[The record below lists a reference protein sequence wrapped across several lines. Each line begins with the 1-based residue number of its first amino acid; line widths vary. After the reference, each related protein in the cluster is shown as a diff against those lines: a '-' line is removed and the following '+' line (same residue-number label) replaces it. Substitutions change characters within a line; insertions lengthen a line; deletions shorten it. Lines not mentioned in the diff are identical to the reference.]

1 MSISPLSIY
10 HPQSVK
16 KSNVLPFK
24 GAVIDPSEFYYG
36 DIARSID
43 TFEKEM
49 GLKKPDKGLLAYN
62 IVGTSADSAKR
73 AVKEKIESLTDNLYQ
88 LVYKDPMLKKVD
100 NKRAYQRDRV
110 KLCLESCK
118 DQKPLGYIAF
128 DIDNFGGYNNE
139 FGHTEGDN
147 ALVVFAD
154 TVQKVLGD
162 KGTLYRI
169 GGEEFA
175 ALLPGYNS
183 EEIAAMSEKIRKAVE
198 VNTQIKTDS
207 KELPGAFTVSLGYSS
222 IEPTKELQSIDELY
236 ALSKTC
242 KEAKI
247 KFREEFGKHFGV
259 LEQGADSALYISKLY
274 KGRNSITDVAELK
287 DSTIFDLVLTLG
299 RDIASVMRR
308 SSQNVTEKL
317 VPQLE
322 LFANQKGGEQATGQL
337 ALELSAIMDDNSE
350 KVKAELLKKLDDH
363 VSKN

>member
-1 MSISPLSIY
+1 MSISPLSIS
-10 HPQSVK
+10 HLQSIK

-24 GAVIDPSEFYYG
+24 GAVIDPAEFYYG

-110 KLCLESCK
+110 KLCLESCR

-139 FGHTEGDN
+139 FGHAEGDN
-147 ALVVFAD
+147 ALAVFAD
-154 TVQKVLGD
+154 IVQQALGE

-169 GGEEFA
+169 GGEEFT
-175 ALLPGYNS
+175 ALLPGYDS
-183 EEIAAMSEKIRKAVE
+183 KEIAVISEKIRKAVE
-198 VNTQIKTDS
+198 VNALKKKDNA
-207 KELPGAFTVSLGYSS
+207 ELPGAFTVSLGYAS
-222 IEPTKELQSIDELY
+222 IEPKKELESLHKLY
-236 ALSKTC
+236 ERSVTSKQ
-242 KEAKI
+242 AKVE
-247 KFREEFGKHFGV
+247 FREKFGEHFAP
-259 LEQGADSALYISKLY
+259 LEHGADSALYISKLY
-274 KGRNSITDVAELK
+274 KGRNASTDVAELG
-287 DSTIFDLVLTLG
+287 SEIFNLVLTLG
-299 RDIASVMRR
+299 RDIASVMRA

-322 LFANQKGGEQATGQL
+322 LFASQKGGEQATGQL
-337 ALELSAIMDDNSE
+337 ARELGAIMDDNSE